1 MWLKKFEEEQS
12 SCASSE
18 GSHFRGSSKKSVKS
32 NVTKTLG
39 SSSRSSSSKTRVLE
53 EKGKLAEL
61 ETEEAFLNRRQI
73 ADNKVFIPLCS

>member
-1 MWLKKFEEEQS
+1 M
-12 SCASSE
+12 
-18 GSHFRGSSKKSVKS
+18 
-32 NVTKTLG
+32 TKTLG

-73 ADNKVFIPLCS
+73 ADNKFFIPLCS